1 MDFLKSLEL
10 FYSFTSHS
18 LNRKLG
24 DMAAVSTSSPSCP
37 DDCALFNECYGKMS
51 FTGIHWRKLDLSG
64 LTYAQVMNYVDA
76 MRKRSKLRFN
86 VVGDLAH
93 NNGTIDAVKLIK
105 LANTV
110 KNRLIE
116 TILYTHHSI
125 DNALNVSALKLAF
138 SKGLNV
144 NISCEDTNKAA
155 QALNLGLNA
164 VIVLPTGSINKVIKH
179 EDLTIVRCPAEY
191 KDSIQCANCMLCAKD
206 RVEKKIIIAFTAH
219 GAKRNALS
227 KKLGGL
233 E

>member
-1 MDFLKSLEL
+1 MEFLKSLEL

-18 LNRKLG
+18 SNRKLG

-37 DDCALFNECYGKMS
+37 ADCALKEECYGKMS

-64 LTYAQVMNYVDA
+64 LTYAQVMDYVNA

-93 NNGTIDAVKLIK
+93 NNGTIDATKLLK

-110 KNRLIE
+110 KNRMIE

-125 DNALNVSALKLAF
+125 DNTLNVSALKLAF
-138 SKGLNV
+138 SKGLHI
-144 NISCEDTNKAA
+144 NISCEDTDKAK
-155 QALNLGLNA
+155 QALKHGLNA
-164 VIVLPTGSINKVIKH
+164 VIVLPTGSIHKVIKH
-179 EDLTIVRCPAEY
+179 DDLTIVRCPAEY

-206 RVEKKIIIAFTAH
+206 RTAKKVIIAFTAH
-219 GAKRNALS
+219 GAKRNSLS
-227 KKLGGL
+227 KKLGIL
-233 E
+233 